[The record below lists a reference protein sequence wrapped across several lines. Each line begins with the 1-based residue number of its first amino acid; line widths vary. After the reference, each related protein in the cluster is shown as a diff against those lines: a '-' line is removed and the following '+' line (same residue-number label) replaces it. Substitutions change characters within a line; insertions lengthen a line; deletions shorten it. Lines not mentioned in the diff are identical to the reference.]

1 MEWEIPTPFPPFCR
15 AYLRC
20 RKKKIRIPCKCNT
33 SQMHIDFHEVIHSK
47 ADGRRLPAAIWNWS
61 GGGYNG
67 ICFRR
72 DLPGHVV
79 GQPALLR
86 RLLTIDPVGFP
97 RGGGQ
102 PQTRKPL
109 CRDVPSCIRSCRGL
123 SGLIALD
130 PHSAFQQ
137 QVLITTGLF
146 FFP

>member
-1 MEWEIPTPFPPFCR
+1 M
-15 AYLRC
+15 A
-20 RKKKIRIPCKCNT
+20 
-33 SQMHIDFHEVIHSK
+33 
-47 ADGRRLPAAIWNWS
+47 ADSRLLSGIEAAAAIMEFV
-61 GGGYNG
+61 
-67 ICFRR
+67 FRL

-86 RLLTIDPVGFP
+86 RLLTIDPVGSP

-102 PQTRKPL
+102 LQTRKPL

-146 FFP
+146 FFVCLFFP